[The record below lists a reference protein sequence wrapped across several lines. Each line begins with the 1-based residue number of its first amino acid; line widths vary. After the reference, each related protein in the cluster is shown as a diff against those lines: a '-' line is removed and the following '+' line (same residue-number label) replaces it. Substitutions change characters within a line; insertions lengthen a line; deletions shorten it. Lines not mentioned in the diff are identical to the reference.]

1 MDMDLDLEEV
11 GLIPIRERDPRSSSG
26 TRNGEER
33 RFLIGA
39 DEDEEKEEEEERE
52 GEGEGEMPGVMG
64 VLSGPDMH
72 TSNLNGDTSGRAHH
86 DDVSGGGLS
95 AKAGIILVGFSHFSL
110 NPF

>member
-1 MDMDLDLEEV
+1 MDMDLEEV

-52 GEGEGEMPGVMG
+52 GEMPGVMG
-64 VLSGPDMH
+64 NVDVLSGPDMH